1 MQVTPAQSIKIFG
14 WWQQPRRMASWEN
27 LKALHLSWRRLRAEL
42 GFTAEQLYSIQPDK
56 REWIARGALTLHD
69 LPDMLMFPI
78 NPFVDLNADLAEV
91 WSMRWP
97 ADLLADMGVTY
108 EQMQRRGLN
117 PQFMQHLNYS
127 VGGWHLLKFS
137 SQHIDETWSEQ
148 QCMRLFQVSKDE
160 LRLIFSNFEAV
171 ESENKSTKKK

>member
-27 LKALHLSWRRLRAEL
+27 LKALQFSWRRLRTEL
-42 GFTAEQLYSIQPDK
+42 GFTAEQLHSIQPDK

-69 LPDMLMFPI
+69 LPDMLLFPI

-91 WSMRWP
+91 WSMQWP
-97 ADLLADMGVTY
+97 ADLLASMGVTY

-117 PQFMQHLNYS
+117 AQFMEHLNYS
-127 VGGWHLLKFS
+127 VGAWHLLKFG
-137 SQHIDETWSEQ
+137 SQHVDEQFSET
-148 QCMRLFQVSKDE
+148 QCMRLFHVNKQE
-160 LRLIFSNFEAV
+160 LKLIFSNFEAV
-171 ESENKSTKKK
+171 QAEKKST